1 MKEKKGNRLKQIF
14 DLYTSDLSY
23 DEIERLVKRDASEVY
38 EFFKKEI
45 PKPDQRMNKGARAI
59 VFARSLIS
67 AFLLKMN
74 PARRFFYFAALLFL
88 IVGMNPEMSG
98 YLVLSFLIMTLLL
111 AFELADKLLM
121 RDELEI
127 ARKIQSELVPKSSP
141 VIEGYSI
148 SFHYEPAREV
158 GGDYLDFIYR
168 SDDEKTFLIVGDVSG
183 KGIAAALYVVRV
195 QAILHQVLLNLQ
207 SLRDSIISLKKY
219 FSHNLRREFF
229 LTLAAAEINKEG
241 SVSICRAGHNPVYY
255 LKNGADAP
263 EELKPQGLALGFN
276 DTVVFDKVLEEI
288 TIKPEPGD
296 ILFFYTDGV
305 TETMSRNK
313 ILFGEE
319 KIKEILAANRDKE
332 PDAIKEIIISRLE
345 SFRGDASITDDLA
358 FIILKR
364 NRGN

>member
-1 MKEKKGNRLKQIF
+1 MNTHKGNRLKQIF

-23 DEIERLVKRDASEVY
+23 DEIERLIKRDASEVY
-38 EFFKKEI
+38 EFFKREI
-45 PKPDQRMNKGARAI
+45 PKPDERMNKVARAF
-59 VFARSLIS
+59 VFIKSLIS

-88 IVGMNPEMSG
+88 FVGMKPEMTG
-98 YLVLSFLIMTLLL
+98 YLILSFVILTLLL

-141 VIEGYSI
+141 DIKDYSV

-158 GGDYLDFIYR
+158 GGDYLDFIQR
-168 SDDEKTFLIVGDVSG
+168 PDEDKTFLIVGDVSG

-195 QAILHQVLLNLQ
+195 QAILHQVLENLQ

-229 LTLAAAEINKEG
+229 LTLAAAEIKNNG
-241 SVSICRAGHNPVYY
+241 TISICRAGHNPVYF
-255 LKNGADAP
+255 LRNGSPVP

-288 TIKPEPGD
+288 NITPEPGEL
-296 ILFFYTDGV
+296 LFFYTDGV
-305 TETMSRNK
+305 SETMSSNK
-313 ILFGEE
+313 TLFGDER
-319 KIKEILAANRDKE
+319 IKEILSSNRDKE
-332 PDAIKEIIISRLE
+332 PDVIKNILISRLA

-364 NRGN
+364 K